1 LLTNVDLQVFKEGA
15 NFRGALKRVAV
26 NVVKRV
32 YSHEL
37 EPEYAEGGSQRDYAT
52 LIKRN
57 VEALLNDATFL
68 KDGVDEQVSACSD
81 I

>member
-1 LLTNVDLQVFKEGA
+1 
-15 NFRGALKRVAV
+15 VAA

-32 YSHEL
+32 YSNEL
-37 EPEYAEGGSQRDYAT
+37 EPEYAEGGGQRDYAT

-57 VEALLNDATFL
+57 VEALLDDATFL